1 MMRGSLTLLHEDTHC
16 HRGVINSNDRI
27 AKVPYI
33 LLLQADKLVKIVVAG
48 DDLSILFLISK
59 VGTMASYEY
68 ASRVQIIKH
77 QKDHT
82 IKVIKFNFREISSV
96 GSYVVAGV

>member
-33 LLLQADKLVKIVVAG
+33 LLLQAGRLVKIVVAG
-48 DDLSILFLISK
+48 DVLSILFLISK
-59 VGTMASYEY
+59 VGTMASL
-68 ASRVQIIKH
+68 
-77 QKDHT
+77 
-82 IKVIKFNFREISSV
+82 
-96 GSYVVAGV
+96 